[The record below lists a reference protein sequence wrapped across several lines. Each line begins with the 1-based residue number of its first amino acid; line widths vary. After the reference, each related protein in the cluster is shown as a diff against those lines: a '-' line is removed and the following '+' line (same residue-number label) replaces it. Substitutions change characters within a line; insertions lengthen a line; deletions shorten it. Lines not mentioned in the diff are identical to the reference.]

1 MRPGYGRANHVPGPA
16 AIPAAGLNALDLN
29 TIAAVIGPRTR
40 TELAGWKPG
49 DGFLAG
55 GTWLFSEPQPRLRR
69 LVDLTRLAWPA
80 LQANDSGLQIAATCR
95 IAELD
100 ASMLLG
106 TLPDAWRAASLIPQC
121 CHALLGS
128 FKVLNVATVGGNLC
142 LALPAGPM
150 TALAA
155 ALDGVCTIWTHDG
168 GERQVSALNFV
179 LGDRRTALGDGEILR
194 SITLPA
200 ASLRRR
206 AAFRQI
212 SLTPGGRSAALLIG
226 TAGPEGD
233 LALTIT
239 AATPRPV
246 RLDFAA
252 LPSAIG
258 LAQAVEASVTAR
270 ALWYDDLHGA
280 PDWRRHV
287 SLRLAEEIR
296 CELATEGACN

>member
-1 MRPGYGRANHVPGPA
+1 M
-16 AIPAAGLNALDLN
+16 DLN

-80 LQANDSGLQIAATCR
+80 LQVSESGLEIAATCR
-95 IAELD
+95 IAELE
-100 ASMLLG
+100 AC
-106 TLPDAWRAASLIPQC
+106 TLPSAWQAASLIPQC

-168 GERQVSALNFV
+168 GERRVMALDFV
-179 LGDRRTALGDGEILR
+179 LGDRRTALRDGEILR
-194 SITLPA
+194 SVTLPA
-200 ASLRRR
+200 ASLHRR

-226 TAGPEGD
+226 TMGQEGD
-233 LALTIT
+233 IALTIT

-252 LPSAIG
+252 PPSAND
-258 LAQAVEASVTAR
+258 LAQAIEANVTAKE
-270 ALWYDDLHGA
+270 LWYDDLHGA

-296 CELATEGACN
+296 RELATEDACG

>member
-1 MRPGYGRANHVPGPA
+1 M
-16 AIPAAGLNALDLN
+16 DLN
-29 TIAAVIGPRTR
+29 TITAVIGPRTR

-55 GTWLFSEPQPRLRR
+55 GTWLFSEPQPRLHR

-80 LQANDSGLQIAATCR
+80 LHVDESGLQIAATCR
-95 IAELD
+95 IAELE
-100 ASMLLG
+100 ACALLG
-106 TLPDAWRAASLIPQC
+106 TLPGAWLAASLIPQC

-168 GERQVSALNFV
+168 GERRVKALDFV
-179 LGDRRTALGDGEILR
+179 VGDRRTALVDGEILR

-212 SLTPGGRSAALLIG
+212 SLTPEGRSAALLIG
-226 TAGPEGD
+226 TTGLEGD
-233 LALTIT
+233 VALTIT

-252 LPSAIG
+252 PPSAAA
-258 LAQAVEASVTAR
+258 LAQAIDASVTAR
-270 ALWYDDLHGA
+270 ELWYDDVHGT
-280 PDWRRHV
+280 PDWRRHI

-296 CELATEGACN
+296 RELATEGACD

>member
-1 MRPGYGRANHVPGPA
+1 M
-16 AIPAAGLNALDLN
+16 DLN

-40 TELAGWKPG
+40 TELAGWTPG

-80 LQANDSGLQIAATCR
+80 LQASESGLEIAATCR
-95 IAELD
+95 IAELE
-100 ASMLLG
+100 AC
-106 TLPDAWRAASLIPQC
+106 TLPGAWLAASLIPQC

-142 LALPAGPM
+142 LALPAAPM
-150 TALAA
+150 AALAA
-155 ALDGVCTIWTHDG
+155 ALDGACTIWTHDG
-168 GERQVSALNFV
+168 GERRVEALDFV
-179 LGDRRTALGDGEILR
+179 LGDRRTALGDGDILR

-200 ASLRRR
+200 ASLCRR

-212 SLTPGGRSAALLIG
+212 SLTPEGRSAALLIG
-226 TAGPEGD
+226 TTGLEGD
-233 LALTIT
+233 VALTIT

-252 LPSAIG
+252 LPSATE
-258 LAQAVEASVTAR
+258 LAQAIEASVTAR
-270 ALWYDDLHGA
+270 ELWYDDLHGA

-287 SLRLAEEIR
+287 SLHLADEIR
-296 CELATEGACN
+296 RELATEDTCG

>member
-1 MRPGYGRANHVPGPA
+1 M
-16 AIPAAGLNALDLN
+16 DLN
-29 TIAAVIGPRTR
+29 TIAAVVGPRTR
-40 TELAGWKPG
+40 AELAGWKPG

-80 LQANDSGLQIAATCR
+80 LQANENGLQIAATCR
-95 IAELD
+95 IAELE
-100 ASMLLG
+100 ACP
-106 TLPDAWRAASLIPQC
+106 LPNAWLAASLIPQC

-155 ALDGVCTIWTHDG
+155 ALDGTCTIWTHDG
-168 GERQVSALNFV
+168 GERRVDALDFV

-194 SITLPA
+194 SVTLPA

-206 AAFRQI
+206 AAFRQT

-226 TAGPEGD
+226 TAGQEGD
-233 LALTIT
+233 IALTIT

-252 LPSAIG
+252 LPSATA
-258 LAQAVEASVTAR
+258 LAQAIEASVTAR
-270 ALWYDDLHGA
+270 ALWFDDVHGA
-280 PDWRRHV
+280 PDWRRHI

-296 CELATEGACN
+296 CELAKEGACA

>member
-1 MRPGYGRANHVPGPA
+1 M
-16 AIPAAGLNALDLN
+16 DLN

-40 TELAGWKPG
+40 TELEGWKPG

-80 LQANDSGLQIAATCR
+80 LQVDESGLEIAATCR
-95 IAELD
+95 IAELE
-100 ASMLLG
+100 ACPLPG
-106 TLPDAWRAASLIPQC
+106 TLPGAWLAARLIPLC

-142 LALPAGPM
+142 LALPAAPM

-155 ALDGVCTIWTHDG
+155 ALDGVCTIWTQDG
-168 GERQVSALNFV
+168 GERRVKALDFV
-179 LGDRRTALGDGEILR
+179 LGDRRTALRDGEILR
-194 SITLPA
+194 SVVLPA
-200 ASLRRR
+200 ASLHRR

-226 TAGPEGD
+226 TMGLDGD
-233 LALTIT
+233 IALTIT

-252 LPSAIG
+252 RPSATD
-258 LAQAVEASVTAR
+258 LAQAIDARVTAGD
-270 ALWYDDLHGA
+270 LWYDDVHGA

-287 SLRLAEEIR
+287 SLRFAEEIR
-296 CELATEGACN
+296 CELATEDTCN